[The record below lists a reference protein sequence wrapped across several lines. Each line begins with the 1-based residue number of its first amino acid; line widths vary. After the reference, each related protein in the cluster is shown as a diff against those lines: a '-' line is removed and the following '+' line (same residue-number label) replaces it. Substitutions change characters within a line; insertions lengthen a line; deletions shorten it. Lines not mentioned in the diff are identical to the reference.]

1 MVKGGVAGAPLLRA
15 PARESNQ
22 RRAARFVSGRGAVYA
37 GASRDEFKGR
47 GPVTTRSQR
56 MEGAVGARGRGLS
69 LGGLFW
75 LGLAVLGTLPLFRL
89 GFEGLAEAWARP
101 EFSHGPVIPVLSFY
115 MFLRELKAVPPV
127 PEPVAGRWP
136 GVALVGLALL
146 VAVAGNLAGIDHLVF
161 YALIVWVAGLVL
173 TGFGWTRG
181 KAFWPSVL
189 HLVFML
195 PLPQF
200 LYWKLSTALQLV
212 SSAVG
217 VELVRAAG
225 VPVFLDGNVIDLGI
239 YKLQVA
245 EACSGL
251 RYLFPIMSFT
261 YVFAVLY
268 RGPVWHKLVLLF
280 SAVPLA
286 IAMNAVR
293 IGVIGILVDRHG
305 IAQAEGFLHAFEG
318 WVIFLAC
325 IAILFGMAKAMQRLS
340 GDRRPL
346 GEALEL
352 DFSGLGHQ
360 LARVRGVAPS
370 RALVAAACL
379 TLMISAA
386 WLAAPPRAA
395 ATPEREPFALF
406 PAELGGWSGVQGAL
420 APDVEATLGAD
431 DYLSAWFASPDAAE
445 GVDLF
450 LSFYAVQTDGE
461 AIHSP
466 EVCLPGAGWEVSA
479 IRSVPVELPGTAL
492 GRIEVNR
499 AVIQKGLER
508 QLVWYWFEGRGQQ
521 FTGDFGMKFANIAD
535 SVREGRTD
543 GGLVRLV
550 TPVGEDGVAGAEAR
564 LTRFLAA
571 TVDTLPRFIPD

>member
-1 MVKGGVAGAPLLRA
+1 M
-15 PARESNQ
+15 
-22 RRAARFVSGRGAVYA
+22 
-37 GASRDEFKGR
+37 
-47 GPVTTRSQR
+47 TTRSQR
-56 MEGAVGARGRGLS
+56 LGSAIGARQGLNRR
-69 LGGLFW
+69 GLFW

-136 GVALVGLALL
+136 GVALIGLALL
-146 VAVAGNLAGIDHLVF
+146 IAVAGNLAGIDHLVF
-161 YALIVWVAGLVL
+161 YALIVWVGGLVL
-173 TGFGWTRG
+173 TGFGWARG

-212 SSAVG
+212 SSGVG
-217 VELVRAAG
+217 VELVRLAG
-225 VPVFLDGNVIDLGI
+225 VPVFLDGNIIDLGV

-268 RGPVWHKLVLLF
+268 RGAVWHKLVLLF

-325 IAILFGMAKAMQRLS
+325 IAILFLMAKLMQRLS

-352 DFSGLGHQ
+352 DFSGLGRQ
-360 LARVRGVAPS
+360 LARVRDAAPS
-370 RALVAAACL
+370 PALVAAACL
-379 TLMISAA
+379 TLTISAA

-406 PAELGGWSGVQGAL
+406 PTELGGWSGVQDAL
-420 APDVEATLGAD
+420 SPDVEASLGAD
-431 DYLSAWFASPDAAE
+431 DYLSAWFTSPDGTQ

-450 LSFYAVQTDGE
+450 LTFYAVQTDGE

-479 IRSVPVELPGTAL
+479 IRAVPVELAGTAPRPVRGQPGGDPEGAGEAARL
-492 GRIEVNR
+492 LLVRRPRPAPDQRLRRQALHRGRRRREGPHRRRAGAGDHADRTGRRGRGRSPPAGLSRRPRRPAAPLHPVR
-499 AVIQKGLER
+499 AVCRRAPE
-508 QLVWYWFEGRGQQ
+508 
-521 FTGDFGMKFANIAD
+521 
-535 SVREGRTD
+535 S
-543 GGLVRLV
+543 
-550 TPVGEDGVAGAEAR
+550 GAAS
-564 LTRFLAA
+564 
-571 TVDTLPRFIPD
+571 DQP

>member
-1 MVKGGVAGAPLLRA
+1 MPRAGALRRVRGA
-15 PARESNQ
+15 RAGDDAKPAAG
-22 RRAARFVSGRGAVYA
+22 RRARGA
-37 GASRDEFKGR
+37 
-47 GPVTTRSQR
+47 Q
-56 MEGAVGARGRGLS
+56 GLN
-69 LGGLFW
+69 LRGLFW
-75 LGLAVLGTLPLFRL
+75 LALAVLGTLPLFRL

-136 GVALVGLALL
+136 GVALIGLALL

-173 TGFGWTRG
+173 VGFGWARG
-181 KAFWPSVL
+181 RRFWPSVL

-212 SSAVG
+212 SSGVG

-225 VPVFLDGNVIDLGI
+225 VPVFLDGNIIDLGI

-268 RGPVWHKLVLLF
+268 RGAVWHKLVLLL

-293 IGVIGILVDRHG
+293 IGVIGILVDRYG
-305 IAQAEGFLHAFEG
+305 IAQAEGFLHVFEG

-352 DFSGLGHQ
+352 DFSGLGRQ
-360 LARVRGVAPS
+360 LARVRDVVPS
-370 RALVAAACL
+370 PALIAAACL
-379 TLMISAA
+379 TLAISAA

-395 ATPEREPFALF
+395 AAPEREPFALF

-420 APDVEATLGAD
+420 APDVEASLGAD
-431 DYLSAWFASPDAAE
+431 DYLSAWFREPGRDARRRPVPDLLRGADRRRGDPLAR
-445 GVDLF
+445 G
-450 LSFYAVQTDGE
+450 
-461 AIHSP
+461 
-466 EVCLPGAGWEVSA
+466 LPARRRLGGLGDPGGAGRA
-479 IRSVPVELPGTAL
+479 RRHGPRPVRGQPGGDPEGAREAARLLLVRRPRPAPDQRLRRQALHGGRRRREGPHRRRAGAGDHADRRRRRGRGRRAPAGLPRRARRPPAPL
-492 GRIEVNR
+492 HPLKAR
-499 AVIQKGLER
+499 AVPG
-508 QLVWYWFEGRGQQ
+508 
-521 FTGDFGMKFANIAD
+521 
-535 SVREGRTD
+535 
-543 GGLVRLV
+543 
-550 TPVGEDGVAGAEAR
+550 P
-564 LTRFLAA
+564 
-571 TVDTLPRFIPD
+571 